1 VKSEPSHTERPSVAP
16 PRPRRINAEG
26 CGYGVVV
33 IAASTGGPDAL
44 CEILR
49 HWDLQVPVL
58 IVQHMPADFT
68 RTLAERLD
76 ALCPMHVAEARDG
89 QAIEPGRVL
98 IAPGGLHL
106 RVRGP
111 AKRPVAYLTQGP
123 LVNSL
128 RPAADVTFRDAA
140 SVWGADVLALV
151 LTGMGRDGVAGARDI
166 VTAGGMVLAQDEPS
180 SAIWGMPG
188 AVVEADLATAV
199 LPLDRFAATVPTLCR
214 TTFPAPSEPFE
225 EPDPADIPEQV
236 VRRPLSTAPY
246 F

>member
-1 VKSEPSHTERPSVAP
+1 MKSEPKHTEPAP
-16 PRPRRINAEG
+16 AAKPRRITAEG

-33 IAASTGGPDAL
+33 IASSTGGPDAL
-44 CEILR
+44 CEILP

-58 IVQHMPADFT
+58 IVQHMPAGFT

-76 ALCPMHVAEARDG
+76 AICPMHVAEAADG
-89 QAIEPGRVL
+89 EPIEPGNVL
-98 IAPGGLHL
+98 IAPGDLHL

-111 AKRPVAYLTQGP
+111 ANRPLAYLTQGP

-151 LTGMGRDGVAGARDI
+151 LTGMGRDGVDGSRAI

-188 AVVEADLATAV
+188 AVVDADLATAV

-214 TTFPAPSEPFE
+214 ATFPTPSEPFE
-225 EPDPADIPEQV
+225 EPDAVEIPEQAA
-236 VRRPLSTAPY
+236 RRPLPATPY